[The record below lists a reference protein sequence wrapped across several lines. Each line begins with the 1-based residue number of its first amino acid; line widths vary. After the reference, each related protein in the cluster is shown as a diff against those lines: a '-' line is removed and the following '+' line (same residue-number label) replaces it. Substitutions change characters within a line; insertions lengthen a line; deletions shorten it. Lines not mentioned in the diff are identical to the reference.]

1 MEEAALLRER
11 VEATDLKMDIVM
23 NEVLEMKKMLLAS
36 QAKEK
41 EQFSPH
47 YDSNSA
53 QNEVCFWHC
62 LHLKTL

>member
-1 MEEAALLRER
+1 
-11 VEATDLKMDIVM
+11 M
-23 NEVLEMKKMLLAS
+23 NEVLEMKKVMLAS

-53 QNEVCFWHC
+53 QDEVFFLHC
-62 LHLKTL
+62 PHLKPL